1 MSAVSVHVYG
11 HLDTED
17 ADHCAPLRGRG
28 QLCPGRI
35 KRDGGQRGVVSGDH
49 QLGLTYGVISLHII
63 LKSCFVLAWR
73 LNASKSWTSPVVVDP
88 G

>member
-1 MSAVSVHVYG
+1 MIFIFSYVTEWVYQNPYPMCTVSVHVYG

-28 QLCPGRI
+28 QLGPGRI

-49 QLGLTYGVISLHII
+49 QLGLKQT
-63 LKSCFVLAWR
+63 F
-73 LNASKSWTSPVVVDP
+73 N
-88 G
+88 